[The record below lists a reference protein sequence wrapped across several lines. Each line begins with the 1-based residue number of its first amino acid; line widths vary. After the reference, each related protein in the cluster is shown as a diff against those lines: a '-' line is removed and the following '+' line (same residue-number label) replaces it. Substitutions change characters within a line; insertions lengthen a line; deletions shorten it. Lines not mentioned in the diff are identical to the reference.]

1 MFVRAGFPKKP
12 LHFKKEK
19 PSEVFGANQ
28 EIRTPSFFTS
38 PSHSSFSWHR
48 ALPGGFCGAVSTSF
62 PSAVVGPEWWGVPRP
77 CMTPSW
83 APPAPAPHIS
93 SQAKELGLGKTK
105 GDFRLWFSLQT
116 QLKLRHSGWK
126 WQIRH
131 WICLGS
137 WASQQLVHGAVG
149 EREMPGTAHISHTFS
164 HKQTSWVNKM
174 VNRI

>member
-1 MFVRAGFPKKP
+1 M
-12 LHFKKEK
+12 
-19 PSEVFGANQ
+19 FGANQ
-28 EIRTPSFFTS
+28 EIRAPSLFTS

-48 ALPGGFCGAVSTSF
+48 AVPGGFCGAISTSL
-62 PSAVVGPEWWGVPRP
+62 PSAVVGPQWRGVPHPPMKPAR
-77 CMTPSW
+77 
-83 APPAPAPHIS
+83 ALPAPAPHIS
-93 SQAKELGLGKTK
+93 SQARELGSRQGSGQSN
-105 GDFRLWFSLQT
+105 GDFHLWLSPQT

-137 WASQQLVHGAVG
+137 WASQRLVHRAVG

-164 HKQTSWVNKM
+164 HKQTSWENKM